1 MLQLHILKVQDKI
14 VLEDKS
20 LRKTTQVMYGT
31 YAKKVWIGQEM
42 TVKRVFAILMHQIDA
57 TINIAA
63 VGWSKCALSM

>member
-31 YAKKVWIGQEM
+31 YAKKV
-42 TVKRVFAILMHQIDA
+42 
-57 TINIAA
+57 
-63 VGWSKCALSM
+63 